1 MAKSKD
7 IIKIKGTVI
16 KCLPGAKFI
25 VHADEVDVT
34 ATCVLSGKLRQNKIM
49 LVENDKVEFEISIY
63 DLTTGRIVWRY

>member
-25 VHADEVDVT
+25 VQADEVDVT

-49 LVENDKVEFEISIY
+49 LVENDKVDFEISIY